1 MEPESAETAETAEH
15 QVDSGD
21 TKRLLI
27 DVAIRHLSL
36 YGWEGTQLPA
46 IVDDVH
52 VAKSSLY
59 HFFGSREGLLA
70 AATAEQY
77 RRTLLAEDARVVDDA
92 RACQTEQEF
101 LSFLERELLRVATDP
116 ATIAA
121 RKERVIIAAAALT
134 REELS
139 AEVASAQH
147 VFVDAMAEIIC
158 DAQERGLINSSVNP
172 TSYASWLHGMT
183 LGRTLTESSCSDPV
197 NWLAVAVPAAL
208 APLRLEN

>member
-1 MEPESAETAETAEH
+1 MEPEATETAETAEN

-46 IVDDVH
+46 IVDEVH
-52 VAKSSLY
+52 VAKSSVY

-77 RRTLLAEDARVVDDA
+77 RRTLLAEDARVLDDA

-101 LSFLERELLRVATDP
+101 LSFVERELLRVATDP
-116 ATIAA
+116 MTIAS

-139 AEVASAQH
+139 EDVAAAQQ
-147 VFVDAMAEIIC
+147 VFVHAMAGIISE
-158 DAQERGLINSSVNP
+158 AQERGLINSSVNP

-183 LGRTLTESSCSDPV
+183 LGRTLTESSCSDPLT
-197 NWLAVAVPAAL
+197 WLAVAVPAAL
-208 APLRLEN
+208 APLRIES

>member
-1 MEPESAETAETAEH
+1 MEPESAETAEH

-46 IVDDVH
+46 IVDEVH
-52 VAKSSLY
+52 VAKSSVY
-59 HFFGSREGLLA
+59 HFFGSREGVLA

-77 RRTLLAEDARVVDDA
+77 RRTLLAEDVRVVDDA
-92 RACQTEQEF
+92 RACQTEEEF
-101 LSFLERELLRVATDP
+101 LGFVERELLRVATDP
-116 ATIAA
+116 ATIRA
-121 RKERVIIAAAALT
+121 RKERVIIAAEALT

-139 AEVASAQH
+139 AEVAAAQQ
-147 VFVDAMAEIIC
+147 VFIHAMAEIISE
-158 DAQERGLINSSVNP
+158 AQQRGIINRSVNP

-183 LGRTLTESSCSDPV
+183 LGRTLTESSCSDPL
-197 NWLAVAVPAAL
+197 NWLTVAVPAAL
-208 APLRLEN
+208 APLRLES

>member
-1 MEPESAETAETAEH
+1 
-15 QVDSGD
+15 VL
-21 TKRLLI
+21 R
-27 DVAIRHLSL
+27 
-36 YGWEGTQLPA
+36 
-46 IVDDVH
+46 
-52 VAKSSLY
+52 
-59 HFFGSREGLLA
+59 
-70 AATAEQY
+70 
-77 RRTLLAEDARVVDDA
+77 LLAEDARVVDDA

-134 REELS
+134 RQELS

-183 LGRTLTESSCSDPV
+183 LGRTLTESSCSDPLT
-197 NWLAVAVPAAL
+197 WLAVAVPAAL

>member
-1 MEPESAETAETAEH
+1 MESEATEGAETSEN

-21 TKRLLI
+21 TRRLLI
-27 DVAIRHLSL
+27 NVAIRHLSL
-36 YGWEGTQLPA
+36 YGWEGTQLPS
-46 IVDDVH
+46 IVDEVH
-52 VAKSSLY
+52 VAKSSDY

-77 RRTLLAEDARVVDDA
+77 RRTLLAEDARVLDDA

-101 LSFLERELLRVATDP
+101 LSFVERELLRVATDP

-139 AEVASAQH
+139 EDVAAAQQ
-147 VFVDAMAEIIC
+147 VFVHAMAGIISEE
-158 DAQERGLINSSVNP
+158 QERGLINSSVNP
-172 TSYASWLHGMT
+172 TQYASWLHGMT
-183 LGRTLTESSCSDPV
+183 LGRTLTDSSCSDPL

-208 APLRLEN
+208 APLRLES

>member
-1 MEPESAETAETAEH
+1 MESEATEGAETAEN

-21 TKRLLI
+21 TRRLLI

-36 YGWEGTQLPA
+36 HGWEGTQLPA
-46 IVDDVH
+46 IVDEVH
-52 VAKSSLY
+52 VAKSSVY
-59 HFFGSREGLLA
+59 HYFGSREGLLA

-92 RACQTEQEF
+92 RACQTEQDF

-116 ATIAA
+116 TTIAS

-139 AEVASAQH
+139 EDVAAAQQ
-147 VFVDAMAEIIC
+147 VFVNAMAGIISE
-158 DAQERGLINSSVNP
+158 AQERGLINSSVNP

-183 LGRTLTESSCSDPV
+183 LGRTLTESSCSDPLT
-197 NWLAVAVPAAL
+197 WLAVAVPAAL
-208 APLRLEN
+208 APLRLEK